1 MGKIHDFVMSIRLTP
16 GCLVSSQKV
25 LQTFPLLSSG
35 RGWFNPA
42 SSRARLSAQKGGP
55 SAHTYLGLFINGIDP
70 LGDEKPSMGYRP
82 SKSVL
87 RWVAVGLA
95 VSSAVVIII
104 SLFSG
109 VTLSDL
115 ARLGYWTF
123 ALAAATSVAR
133 LLVQIVR
140 FRVIAKGLAGDPKL
154 DLSGSAIARMSSE
167 FIAISTPSEVGGP
180 VLRAAWLSR
189 KGVDGG
195 KALWIGY
202 FEVIMEIYVGA
213 GLGLIAAGYAL
224 SRGATILALTIAVIA
239 VTLIVGYTL
248 VFVIPALRSF
258 KAPNHLFT
266 IASFLLGGPRATSL
280 YLRAVVGS
288 LNFSVAARAIIN
300 RNTLPVVIKAVGL
313 VILEDFLEGVGLWL
327 VLNAAGLKID
337 IFSAT
342 FVTFGAL
349 TIAALPISIGG
360 SGLTELSLQS
370 YLSLVYGFSSW
381 AGVVLWRI
389 TTYQVQLVI
398 TGIVFMFFLR
408 KATGGSNQASQ
419 KGSDVSSSKAPGLT
433 AVEVEKEIVKLQA
446 RHGVVKTFRFAI
458 AGAVG
463 VGVTGI
469 ILTIGLIAFYGN
481 LSFLHAN
488 FALPALLGLDALSLV
503 IGVSASFFI
512 NELITIHVPKT
523 VKNEVENRFTR
534 FLKFQAVSGAGNT
547 GIIIVQLILLAT
559 LEVSPLLGI
568 ITGAAVIYPI
578 VYFISIKYVWKA
590 RRTG

>member
-1 MGKIHDFVMSIRLTP
+1 M
-16 GCLVSSQKV
+16 
-25 LQTFPLLSSG
+25 
-35 RGWFNPA
+35 
-42 SSRARLSAQKGGP
+42 ARRSAQKAGL
-55 SAHTYLGLFINGIDP
+55 SAHTYLGLFINRPGL
-70 LGDEKPSMGYRP
+70 LGDEKPSIDYRP

-95 VSSAVVIII
+95 VSSGVVIII

-123 ALAAATSVAR
+123 GLAAATSAAR
-133 LLVQIVR
+133 LIVQIVR
-140 FRVIAKGLAGDPKL
+140 FRVIVEGLTGDPKP
-154 DLSGSAIARMSSE
+154 DLSGSAIVRMSSE

-239 VTLIVGYTL
+239 ITLIVGYTL
-248 VFVIPALRSF
+248 TFIVPALRSF
-258 KAPNHLFT
+258 KAPNRLFSL
-266 IASFLLGGPRATSL
+266 ASFLLGGPRATRL

-288 LNFSVAARAIIN
+288 LNFSVAARAIIK
-300 RNTLPVVIKAVGL
+300 RNSLPVVIKAVGL
-313 VILEDFLEGVGLWL
+313 VVLEDFLEGVGLWL

-342 FVTFGAL
+342 FVAFGAI
-349 TIAALPISIGG
+349 TIAAIPISIGG
-360 SGLTELSLQS
+360 SGLTELSMQS

-381 AGVVLWRI
+381 AAVVLWRI
-389 TTYQVQLVI
+389 TTYQVQLAI

-408 KATGGSNQASQ
+408 RATGGSNQSSQ
-419 KGSDVSSSKAPGLT
+419 KPGSDLSANNAPGLT
-433 AVEVEKEIVKLQA
+433 AAEVEKEIMKLGS
-446 RHGVVKTFRFAI
+446 RYSVVKTSRFAI

-463 VGVTGI
+463 LGVSEI
-469 ILTIGLIAFYGN
+469 ILTIGFIVFYRN
-481 LSFLHAN
+481 LSFQLAS
-488 FALPALLGLDALSLV
+488 FALPALLGLDAVSLV
-503 IGVSASFFI
+503 IGISACFFI
-512 NELITIHVPKT
+512 IERITVHVSKT
-523 VKNEVENRFTR
+523 VKGEAANRYVE
-534 FLKFQAVSGAGNT
+534 FLKFLAVSGVGST
-547 GIIIVQLILLAT
+547 VIIAVQLVLLAT
-559 LEVSPLLGI
+559 LGVSPLLGI
-568 ITGAAVIYPI
+568 IMGAAVIYPV
-578 VYFISIKYVWKA
+578 VYLISIKYFWKDY
-590 RRTG
+590 RTK

>member
-1 MGKIHDFVMSIRLTP
+1 M
-16 GCLVSSQKV
+16 
-25 LQTFPLLSSG
+25 
-35 RGWFNPA
+35 
-42 SSRARLSAQKGGP
+42 
-55 SAHTYLGLFINGIDP
+55 
-70 LGDEKPSMGYRP
+70 GDEKPSMDYRP

-95 VSSAVVIII
+95 VSTAVVIII

-123 ALAAATSVAR
+123 GLAAATSVAR

-140 FRVIAKGLAGDPKL
+140 FRVIAKGLGGDPKL

-189 KGVDGG
+189 RGVDGG

-248 VFVIPALRSF
+248 VFVVPALRSI
-258 KAPNHLFT
+258 KVPNRLFT
-266 IASFLLGGPRATSL
+266 LASFLLGGPRAKSL

-300 RNTLPVVIKAVGL
+300 RNTLPVVIKTVGL

-342 FVTFGAL
+342 FVAFGAL
-349 TIAALPISIGG
+349 TIAAIPISIGG
-360 SGLTELSLQS
+360 SGLTELSMQS

-381 AGVVLWRI
+381 AAVVLWRI

-398 TGIVFMFFLR
+398 TGIVFMFFVR
-408 KATGGSNQASQ
+408 KATGGSNQTSQ
-419 KGSDVSSSKAPGLT
+419 KTGSDPSASEAPGLT
-433 AVEVEKEIVKLQA
+433 AAEVEKEIVKLDT
-446 RHGVVKTFRFAI
+446 RYTVVKTSRFAI

-463 VGVTGI
+463 FGVTAI
-469 ILTIGLIAFYGN
+469 ILTSGLTVFYGK
-481 LSFLHAN
+481 LSFQHAS
-488 FALPALLGLDALSLV
+488 FALPALLGLDVLSLV
-503 IGVSASFFI
+503 IGASASFFI
-512 NELITIHVPKT
+512 NERITVHVPKT
-523 VKNEVENRFTR
+523 LKSEVANRFVR
-534 FLKFQAVSGAGNT
+534 FLKFQAVIGVGNI
-547 GIIIVQLILLAT
+547 GVLVVQLVLLAT
-559 LEVSPLLGI
+559 LEVTPLLGM

-578 VYFISIKYVWKA
+578 VYFVSIKYVWKA
-590 RRTG
+590 HRTR